1 MTLRSKCKISRKKI
15 RDLLKFL
22 KFINSFKKN
31 NHKVALQ
38 FLSDDGLDYISESIY
53 NVLYNPDCTSSL
65 PKAKLRNLIRT
76 LSPQSN
82 LYKKVSK
89 KNLSTKTRR
98 KNLIQSG
105 SGISLLLST
114 VVPFLT
120 SLLLSK

>member
-76 LSPQSN
+76 LRPQSN

-89 KNLSTKTRR
+89 KEFVYNTKTQKSHSIRIWSFPTSI
-98 KNLIQSG
+98 NSCT
-105 SGISLLLST
+105 ISNKFII
-114 VVPFLT
+114 V
-120 SLLLSK
+120 